1 MKRLSV
7 AFLLIALAAHAQ
19 EPLPP
24 PPDGRKPPPPKAKA
38 LSAED
43 EAIVKELGLLE
54 NVELLRDLDLFEG
67 KERDGGHAQNGSER
81 DR

>member
-1 MKRLSV
+1 MKRLALAS
-7 AFLLIALAAHAQ
+7 LLIALAALAQ

-24 PPDGRKPPPPKAKA
+24 QPEGRKPPPPKGKP

-43 EAIVKELGLLE
+43 EAIVKDLGLLE
-54 NVELLRDLDLFEG
+54 NVDLLRDLELFEG
-67 KERDGGHAQNGSER
+67 KEQDGGHAQNGPER